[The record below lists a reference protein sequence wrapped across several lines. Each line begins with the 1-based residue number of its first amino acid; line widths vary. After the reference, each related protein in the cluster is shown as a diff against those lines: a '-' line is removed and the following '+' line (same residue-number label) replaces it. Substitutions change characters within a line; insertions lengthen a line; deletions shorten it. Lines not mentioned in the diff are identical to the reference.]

1 MMGVGNFLTVE
12 DEKDMAKMSI
22 ETFLFLTKHDNA
34 LSIIDGYVVD
44 IGTFMDVHPGGT
56 NVLQFAVGCDITPY
70 FIGELVRIR

>member
-1 MMGVGNFLTVE
+1 MDVGGILTVE
-12 DEKDMAKMSI
+12 DKNDMAKMST
-22 ETFLFLTKHDNA
+22 ETFLFLTKHGNA
-34 LSIIDGYVVD
+34 LSIIDDYVVD